1 MREGRP
7 QKRRAHSERGVA
19 IVIAI
24 FTLMLISVVA
34 TAMILMSGTDSAIK
48 SNYKSAMHAF
58 YDAKAGLEEGR
69 GRLFW
74 PNPNIPNGLNPPNPV
89 WSCVFTAPG
98 PMMPY
103 NQACYI
109 INPSGN
115 EVVNPLD
122 LTPGNPYADSEY
134 QQEWGVPVTSASV
147 QQPFITSNSAIAS
160 AGIAGP
166 LYKWV
171 RITPRTQTSA
181 KLAGDVTDTNPLF
194 YNGMQQLVSSG
205 GNPVANAVQVL
216 TITALAVT
224 PYGSRRMVQYTV
236 SASPLTTALPTFPS
250 ALTLDG
256 NGVSFTGPNAGNGNG
271 DGNGGGPGSFQI
283 SGKDSSAGPSGNSGV
298 PAIGYTD
305 SDDGPSIANAATP
318 TSNYPSPGGTPSVA
332 LLNPWTPQT
341 PNGLPTVLQTPS
353 GLDSLVQSITQSADV
368 VITPSSGT
376 ADQTSLP
383 SGMSAANPMVVV
395 VNGNFNL
402 HGNGTGYGLLL
413 VTGTL
418 DYDPDA
424 SWNGVILVI
433 GRGVFTSTRNGTG
446 TITGAV
452 FVAQT
457 RDASG
462 HLLADPSLMH
472 SSFTQKSGS
481 GIRYNSG
488 LVAATQALLPYQVLS
503 FREIPQTT
511 P

>member
-1 MREGRP
+1 MREGRT
-7 QKRRAHSERGVA
+7 QKRRVHSERGVA

-74 PNPNIPNGLNPPNPV
+74 PNPKIPNGQTPPNPV
-89 WSCVFTAPG
+89 WSCAFTASG

-103 NQACYI
+103 NQVCYI

-181 KLAGDVTDTNPLF
+181 ILKGDPSDTNPLF
-194 YNGMQQLVSSG
+194 YNGMQQLASSG
-205 GNPVANAVQVL
+205 GPVPNAVQVL

-236 SASPLTTALPTFPS
+236 SASPLTTALPTFPA

-256 NGVSFTGPNAGNGNG
+256 NGVTFSGGGDDSTFRINGN
-271 DGNGGGPGSFQI
+271 NSP
-283 SGKDSSAGPSGNSGV
+283 SSTAAGV
-298 PAIGYTD
+298 PAIGYT
-305 SDDGPSIANAATP
+305 SSNDGSSISNAATP
-318 TSNYPSPGGTPSVA
+318 SSNYSSPTGTPSVA
-332 LLNPWTPQT
+332 FLPPWTPQT
-341 PNGLPTVLQTPS
+341 GSGLPPVLETPS

-433 GRGVFTSTRNGTG
+433 GKGIFVSTRTG
-446 TITGAV
+446 IGLITGAV

-462 HLLADPSLMH
+462 NLLSDPSLMH
-472 SSFTQKSGS
+472 SSFTQKGGKGIQYSSGS
-481 GIRYNSG
+481 
-488 LVAATQALLPYQVLS
+488 VAATQALLPYQVLS
-503 FREIPQTT
+503 FREIPQAT